1 MKKALNILFIV
12 FLWTGSI
19 GAIYEIDAARNASIH
34 NNRGVNL
41 LKEKYYYGA
50 IKEFE
55 IAIQIN
61 PDTQATGT
69 YYNNLGKTYL
79 LIGYPDLAEQSFKLA
94 LGKNSANFEFYQ
106 NLVNSYKQQNK
117 LQKEFKKTMNDKKN
131 VSKVIAGLILIEMN
145 KIESGIN
152 MLDEFCF
159 DNPDMILTKGV
170 RTYIDTVA
178 PNKIRF

>member
-1 MKKALNILFIV
+1 MKKFLSIIFLILM
-12 FLWTGSI
+12 WAGTI
-19 GAIYEIDAARNASIH
+19 GAVYEIDAARNASIH

-55 IAIQIN
+55 IAIQLN
-61 PDTQATGT
+61 PDTQATAT

-79 LIGYPDLAEQSFKLA
+79 IIGYPNLAEESFKFA
-94 LGKNSANFEFYQ
+94 LSKNAANFEFYQ
-106 NLVNSYKQQNK
+106 NLVTSYKQQNK
-117 LQKEFKKTMNDKKN
+117 LQKELKKAMSDKKN
-131 VSKVIAGLILIEMN
+131 VSKVIAGLILIEME
-145 KIESGIN
+145 KTESGIN

-170 RTYIDTVA
+170 RTYINQTA
-178 PNKIRF
+178 SNKIRF